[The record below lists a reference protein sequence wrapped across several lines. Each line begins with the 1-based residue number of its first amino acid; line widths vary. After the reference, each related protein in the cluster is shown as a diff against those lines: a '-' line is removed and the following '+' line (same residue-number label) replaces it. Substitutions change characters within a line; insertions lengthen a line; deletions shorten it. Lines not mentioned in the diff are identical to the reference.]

1 MTTRRQELKEWAVRN
16 LDKWPTWFET
26 YFIDT
31 DEINAYFDVPFG
43 DKRQLP
49 VLHCRLG
56 GGCVDSFDW
65 FYARKKS
72 REKSNELSSPA
83 AEGSPSGARG

>member
-56 GGCVDSFDW
+56 GGCVDIFDW

-72 REKSNELSSPA
+72 NAVYTTTDKP
-83 AEGSPSGARG
+83 GSVA

>member
-56 GGCVDSFDW
+56 GGCVDSLDW

-72 REKSNELSSPA
+72 REKSNTGDKPRCEATSA
-83 AEGSPSGARG
+83 

>member
-1 MTTRRQELKEWAVRN
+1 MTTRRHELKEWAVRN

-31 DEINAYFDVPFG
+31 DEIHAYFAVPSG

-56 GGCVDSFDW
+56 CGCVDSSDW

-72 REKSNELSSPA
+72 NAGNHAAPA
-83 AEGSPSGARG
+83 GGRVD

>member
-56 GGCVDSFDW
+56 GGCVDSLDW
-65 FYARKKS
+65 LYARKKS
-72 REKSNELSSPA
+72 NASLNR
-83 AEGSPSGARG
+83 R